1 MKRFIKIFLVLLFLL
16 VLVIFRTNKKETAP
30 TITKNDAPK
39 LVQVT
44 VIGAVN
50 SPGLKTVSV
59 LTTLKELF
67 YYAKPLLYQADLSGY
82 DLNDFVV
89 EGGVYLIP
97 FKSAENEIKEEEEET
112 SKINLNLATKEELMT
127 LPEIGEK
134 KAIEIINYRNL
145 IGYFKEI
152 EEIMEVTGIKAGVYE
167 KIKDFI
173 TV

>member
-16 VLVIFRTNKKETAP
+16 VLVIFKTNKKETAP
-30 TITKNDAPK
+30 IIEKHDAPE

-97 FKSAENEIKEEEEET
+97 FKSAENEIKEEET

>member
-16 VLVIFRTNKKETAP
+16 VLVIFKTNKKETAP
-30 TITKNDAPK
+30 TITKNDAPE

-97 FKSAENEIKEEEEET
+97 FKSAENEIKEEEET

-127 LPEIGEK
+127 LLEIGEK